1 MAAGLISRSKE
12 TEEIVI
18 GTATATAIVIMMDI
32 AATTTVM
39 ARDK

>member
-18 GTATATAIVIMMDI
+18 GTAIVIVTMMDI
-32 AATTTVM
+32 AATATVM

>member
-12 TEEIVI
+12 TEEI
-18 GTATATAIVIMMDI
+18 GTATAIVIVTMMDI